1 MKRGA
6 QWPVAVAAIL
16 LISSAGQVLFAVVA
30 SRDKSFAVEGNYY
43 EKAVLWDAELAQR
56 RENAAL
62 GWTVTPTMHLGTGNG
77 DGTLAIEL
85 RDAAGAA
92 ITGATVRVLAMHNA
106 RANRQLSATLSEVGG
121 GAYRA
126 DLPAQRPGEWE
137 LRFNVQR
144 GGERFTVSERLAVAG
159 S

>member
-6 QWPVAVAAIL
+6 QWPVAIAAIL
-16 LISSAGQVLFAVVA
+16 ILSSAGQVLFAVVA
-30 SRDKSFAVEGNYY
+30 SRDQSFAVEGDYY
-43 EKAVLWDAELAQR
+43 DKAVRWDVELAQR
-56 RENAAL
+56 RDNAQL
-62 GWTVTPTMHLGTGNG
+62 GWTVTPTLRLGTGNG
-77 DGTLAIEL
+77 DGTLAVEL

-126 DLPAQRPGEWE
+126 ALPAQRPGEWE
-137 LRFNVQR
+137 LRFSVQR
-144 GGERFTVSERLAVAG
+144 GDERFTVSERLAVAG